1 MHLFYLE
8 GKQMADIRRPDD
20 MVRITTPERA
30 DAFIEEQIDLIKKQ
44 VGDKKVLLALSGGV
58 DSSVVAALLIKAI
71 GQQLVCVHV
80 NHGLL
85 RKGEPEQVIEVF
97 KNQMNANLI
106 YVDATDRFLDKLAG
120 VSDPEKK
127 RKIIGGEFI
136 EVFAE
141 EARKLDGIKFL
152 AQGTIW
158 PDILESEAGIKAH
171 HNAGGLPEDLSFELV
186 EPVRILFKDEVRMV
200 GKQLGLPDGMV
211 YRQPFPGP
219 GLGVRCPG
227 AITRDRLE
235 AVRESDA
242 ILREEFA
249 KNGLEGKVWQYF
261 TVVPD
266 FKSTGVKDGKRTFDW
281 PCIIRA
287 INTTDVMEV
296 TVEHLPDALIDHLVD
311 RIIKEVKGINRVLFD
326 YTPKP
331 PATVEYE

>member
-1 MHLFYLE
+1 MP
-8 GKQMADIRRPDD
+8 DRRPQN
-20 MVRITTPERA
+20 MERITTPALAE
-30 DAFIEEQIDLIKKQ
+30 AFIEEQIKELRAQI
-44 VGDKKVLLALSGGV
+44 GEKKVLLALSGGV
-58 DSSVVAALLIKAI
+58 DSSVVAALLIKAV

-85 RKGEPEQVIEVF
+85 RKGEPEQVISVF
-97 KNQMNANLI
+97 RDTLGANLI
-106 YVDATDRFLDKLAG
+106 YVDAVDRFLDKLAG

-127 RKIIGGEFI
+127 RHIIGEEFI
-136 EVFAE
+136 DVFAD
-141 EARKLDGIKFL
+141 EARKLDGVEFL
-152 AQGTIW
+152 AQVTIW
-158 PDILESEAGIKAH
+158 PDILESEGGIKAH
-171 HNAGGLPEDLSFELV
+171 HNAGGLPEDIASRFELV
-186 EPVRILFKDEVRMV
+186 EPVKILFKDEVREI
-200 GKQLGLPDGMV
+200 GRALGLPANMV
-211 YRQPFPGP
+211 DRQPFPGP

-249 KNGLEGKVWQYF
+249 KNGLEGRVWQYF

-296 TVEHLPDALIDHLVD
+296 TVEHLSPALMDHLVN
-311 RIIKEVKGINRVLFD
+311 RIIAEVPGINRVLYDF
-326 YTPKP
+326 TPKP